1 MLMNL
6 LFALD
11 PSSQPPGGLSPSEVP
26 QFVFIGSD
34 DQNISP
40 QWLVNLVNQYTNPA
54 GSGNSETYDGTM
66 AKISLYSNSINGW
79 SSGWFYDHRLAYEQ
93 GNELGNHTA
102 THIHMDTYETNI
114 TKLQDNM
121 ATSYPSDLFEEKLVA
136 ALF

>member
-54 GSGNSETYDGTM
+54 GNGNSETYDGTM

-79 SSGWFYDHRLAYEQ
+79 SSGWLMVGWSVFHNFLEIQR
-93 GNELGNHTA
+93 
-102 THIHMDTYETNI
+102 I
-114 TKLQDNM
+114 
-121 ATSYPSDLFEEKLVA
+121 
-136 ALF
+136 